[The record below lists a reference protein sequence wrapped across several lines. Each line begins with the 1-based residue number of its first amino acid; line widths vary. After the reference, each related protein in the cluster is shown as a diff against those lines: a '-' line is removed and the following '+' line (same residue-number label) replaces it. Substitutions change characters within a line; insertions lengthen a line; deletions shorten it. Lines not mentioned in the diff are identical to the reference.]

1 MRWSDQN
8 PRPLTFLLGLVLAV
22 TVGVAMFP
30 DLARRGDPRM
40 VTSALIAVALAAL
53 IALWD
58 TRRTRSQMK
67 RLEAVAEALEN
78 GDYSVRSGI
87 SGSDAL
93 ARLSGIVDQMA
104 EQVGQRVQRLQTNEE
119 RIRRIAYHDPLTELP
134 NRRLFQ
140 ELLLREVAQA
150 KRADKVL
157 GVVILDLDHFKDV
170 NDSLGHTFGDLLLMR
185 VAKRLQR
192 ILREDDLV
200 ARLGGD
206 EFALL
211 LPRAT
216 RPEDLLMVI
225 RRLLSACRQ
234 PFQLDWR
241 EVLTSASIGVSF
253 YPQDGQGPEALM
265 RNADS
270 ALYQAKRKGRNN
282 LQIFD
287 PSMNQV
293 VHLRLQLE
301 QDLRKALKRDEMT
314 LVYQPLVSLE
324 DGRIVGLE
332 ALVRWEHPER
342 GIVGPDSFIPLA
354 EQTGLMPTLG
364 SQVLEL
370 ACRQIGSWRNRGL
383 PVVPVS
389 VNVSVR
395 QLQTGD
401 FVGLVRHILLEH
413 DISPELIQFEIT
425 ENVAS
430 EGARKILEHI
440 SALNR
445 LGTRVA
451 IDDFGTGYSSFSYLM
466 EYQISTIKIDKS
478 FLTGVPGS
486 DRNLA
491 IVKAIISL
499 GKNLGLKVV
508 AEGIETQEQLEL
520 LRQNE
525 CSVGQGY
532 LLGKPQRPNDLEILL
547 QAGHISL
554 SNRQPVV

>member
-1 MRWSDQN
+1 MQWSDQY
-8 PRPLTFLLGLVLAV
+8 PRPLTFLLVLLLVMTL
-22 TVGVAMFP
+22 GVAMFP
-30 DLARRGDPRM
+30 DLIGQRDPRI
-40 VTSALIAVALAAL
+40 VTSGVIVMALATL

-58 TRRTRSQMK
+58 VRRTRRRMK
-67 RLEAVAEALEN
+67 CLASVAEALEN
-78 GDYSVRSGI
+78 GDYSVRSEI
-87 SGSDAL
+87 SGSDAV
-93 ARLSGIVDQMA
+93 ARLSGALDQMA
-104 EQVGQRVQRLQTNEE
+104 EQVGRRVQRLETNEE
-119 RIRRIAYHDPLTELP
+119 RIRQIAYHDPLTELP

-140 ELLLREVAQA
+140 ELLLREIAQA
-150 KRADKVL
+150 KRTEACL

-170 NDSLGHTFGDLLLMR
+170 NDSLGHTFGDLLLKR

-216 RPEDLLMVI
+216 RPEDLLMVV

-253 YPQDGQGPEALM
+253 YPQDGHSPEALM

-287 PSMNQV
+287 RSMNQA

-314 LVYQPLVSLE
+314 LVYQPLVSLR

-332 ALVRWEHPER
+332 SLARWEHPER
-342 GIVGPDSFIPLA
+342 GIVDPDDFIPLA
-354 EQTGLMPTLG
+354 EETGLMPTLG

-370 ACRQIGSWRNRGL
+370 ACRQIGIWRDRGL
-383 PVVPVS
+383 PIVPVS

-430 EGARKILEHI
+430 EGATKILEHI

-445 LGTRVA
+445 LGTQVA

-478 FLTGVPGS
+478 FLTGIPGS
-486 DRNLA
+486 ARNLA

-499 GKNLGLKVV
+499 GENLGLEVV
-508 AEGIETQEQLEL
+508 AEGVETQEQLEV
-520 LRQNE
+520 LRQHK

-532 LLGKPQRPNDLEILL
+532 LLGKPQPPDDLEILL
-547 QAGHISL
+547 QTGHISL
-554 SNRQPVV
+554 SNRQAVV